1 MKQLS
6 RSDFD
11 ALLQQ
16 SPFAGIPQ
24 NERDALYEE
33 HRLLQQNRKQEVF
46 RSDFKARRFFLVA
59 SGSYRLVLKN
69 GSTKVLDEGTLFGE
83 VGALTD
89 TQRLGSVAALE
100 NNSALAAFS
109 RDALVRRGLLPSP
122 EEPGIAGVL
131 YGQALSYLRDQFDNS
146 TETLLEQGEG
156 MRVEFKESERNE
168 KIAPA
173 IASFLNTGGGTLL
186 IGVNDRSEVI
196 GIEGYSLAKADQF
209 DQDLQNMLRAKL
221 GTSALPY
228 IHFCHNSFEGKGIY
242 RIDCEP
248 AEQPV
253 LLNNGTKKG
262 EQFMIRSGATMQQLG
277 FRDALRYIARRFPDE
292 FRNE

>member
-6 RSDFD
+6 RSEFD
-11 ALLQQ
+11 KLLQR
-16 SPFAGIPQ
+16 SPFAGIPADEQ
-24 NERDALYEE
+24 QALFEE

-59 SGSYRLVLKN
+59 AGSYRLVLKN
-69 GSTKVLDEGTLFGE
+69 GSTKVLDAGTLFGE

-89 TQRLGSVAALE
+89 SQRLGSVAALE

-109 RDALVRRGLLPSP
+109 RDALIRRRLLPSP
-122 EEPGIAGVL
+122 DQPGIASIL

-146 TETLLEQGEG
+146 TETLLEKGEG

-168 KIAPA
+168 KIAAA
-173 IASFLNTGGGTLL
+173 IASFLNTDGGTLL
-186 IGVNDRSEVI
+186 IGVNDRGEVI
-196 GIEGYSLAKADQF
+196 GIDDYSLEGADRF

-221 GTSALPY
+221 GATALPY
-228 IHFCHNSFEGKGIY
+228 IHFCHNNYNGKGIY

-253 LLNNGTKKG
+253 LLNNGAKKG
-262 EQFMIRSGATMQQLG
+262 EAFMIRSSATMQQLG
-277 FRDALRYIARRFPDE
+277 FRDALKYVARRFPDE
-292 FRNE
+292 FKSE